1 MTEEVNAEILS
12 PFGPRML
19 KTRFPQ
25 ETIQQLNDYCDS
37 ILTQDKLDASDQ
49 LVGHVEQEI
58 KCDIGKVPKF
68 GEMLFQ
74 ATNGLYTQ
82 FMTQTNAPHESP
94 NQIQVHN
101 AWFVRSFATDYNPVH
116 IHTSGQFSCILY
128 LKVPESIGAENW
140 KHTKEKYASE
150 GWTDF
155 LFGVTQLCCVGSF
168 RVQPEVGDF
177 YVFPAYLSHGA
188 YPFFGKGERRSFSA
202 NLTLT
207 KVDKTD

>member
-1 MTEEVNAEILS
+1 MSEEVTAQILS
-12 PFGPRML
+12 PFGPRIL
-19 KTRFPQ
+19 KTKFPQ
-25 ETIQQLNDYCDS
+25 ELIERLNAHCDDM
-37 ILTQDKLDASDQ
+37 LGNPKHDVSDQ
-49 LVGHVEQEI
+49 LVGHVKQEV
-58 KCDIGKVPKF
+58 KCEVGKVAQF
-68 GEMLFQ
+68 GEVLFQ

-82 FMTQTNAPHESP
+82 FMTQTKAPHETP

-128 LKVPESIGAENW
+128 LKLPESIGEKNW
-140 KHTKEKYASE
+140 KFTEEKYASE

-155 LFGVTQLCCVGSF
+155 LFGVTQLCSVGSF
-168 RVQPEVGDF
+168 RVRPKVGDF
-177 YVFPAYLSHGA
+177 YVFPSYLSHCA
-188 YPFFGKGERRSFSA
+188 YPFYGEGERRSFSA